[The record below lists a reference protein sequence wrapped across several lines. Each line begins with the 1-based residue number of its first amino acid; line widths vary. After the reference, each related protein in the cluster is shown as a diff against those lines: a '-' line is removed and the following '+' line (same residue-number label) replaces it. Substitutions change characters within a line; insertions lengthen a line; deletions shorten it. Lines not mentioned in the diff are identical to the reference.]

1 MHRRPTLN
9 IFRWTA
15 ILSCAG
21 MSSAALAQ
29 DADILEDFRIDP
41 PRSTPG
47 GFVTVRERPQPLYD
61 PVPMRIGGIELISRA
76 TVQALYDSNIF
87 AVSEATGD
95 AALRAIASADATRV
109 TGGTTLRA
117 GVLLDRRQ
125 YLGHSGQS
133 TTDYAVGTSVRHA
146 IRRDSLVV
154 AGIRAGR
161 ETESLTDPS
170 APLNSRRPSQYDYLS
185 GSLGAGRAFG
195 RLSIAGRAALD
206 DRRYKDGRD
215 AFGNPI
221 DQSFRS
227 RLLATGELAAEYE
240 LAADRSIF
248 VQASA
253 NRRDYRDRRSP
264 EPVRDSSGYRVEAG
278 ANFMLTPLI
287 RSRIGAGYFRQD
299 FEDPL
304 YPTVSGLA
312 VRGQFD
318 YAVTPLVTLSLT
330 GSRGVEESSTL
341 GAGAFVA
348 TRVGLRA
355 DYELL
360 RNLILSA
367 SSSYEKD
374 VFQGI
379 ARRYSIKRGTLEAH
393 YRLSPRYR
401 LDAEYEVRDQDS
413 VGAFPGRDFVRHQ
426 VTVGITIQG
435 N

>member
-9 IFRWTA
+9 VFRWTA

-21 MSSAALAQ
+21 MSSAVLAQ
-29 DADILEDFRIDP
+29 DADILDDFRIAP
-41 PRSTPG
+41 PRGASG

-61 PVPMRIGGIELISRA
+61 PVPMRIGGVELMPRA

-87 AVSEATGD
+87 VVSDATGD
-95 AALRAIASADATRV
+95 GALRAIAGTEATRV

-117 GVLLDRRQ
+117 DVLLDRRQ
-125 YLGHSGQS
+125 YLGHDEQS
-133 TTDYAVGTSVRHA
+133 TTDYALGASVRHA
-146 IRRDSLVV
+146 IRRDSLFV
-154 AGIRAGR
+154 ASVRAGR
-161 ETESLTDPS
+161 ETESLADPS
-170 APLNSRRPSQYDYLS
+170 APLNSRRPSQYDYRS
-185 GSLGAGRAFG
+185 GSFGAGRAFG
-195 RLSIAGRAALD
+195 RLSVAGRAALD
-206 DRRYKDGRD
+206 DRRYKDGID
-215 AFGNPI
+215 ALGNPI

-248 VQASA
+248 VHASA
-253 NRRDYRDRRSP
+253 NRRDYRDRPGP

-287 RSRIGAGYFRQD
+287 RSRLGVGYFRQD
-299 FEDPL
+299 FEHPL
-304 YPTVSGLA
+304 YPTASGLA

-318 YAVTPLVTLSLT
+318 YAVTPLVTLGLT
-330 GSRGVEESSTL
+330 GSRGVEESSTIGT
-341 GAGAFVA
+341 GAYVA
-348 TRVGLRA
+348 TRAGLRA

-379 ARRYSIKRGTLEAH
+379 DRRYSIKRGTLEAH

-401 LDAEYEVRDQDS
+401 LDVEYEARDQDS
-413 VGAFPGRDFVRHQ
+413 VGSSPGRDFVRHQ
-426 VTVGITIQG
+426 ITVGITIQG
-435 N
+435 I